1 MRRTQPFAD
10 FPLFQEIR
18 STFLATPLTVP
29 RVGGIVVSAQGY
41 FFDAQEVKTWHVMR
55 CSRFSRLCAPGA
67 PAALRTSLFPPW
79 PRRRPADRGGGGKV
93 DQFDFG
99 AVPARG
105 QQLKHRFRF
114 VNDSDAP
121 VRLRGATAGTP
132 CCSSIE
138 LSTSTPV
145 PPRGECDITC
155 LLKILADRS
164 RRKRVEFQVQTDSPA
179 TPVLRFALLASAHRE
194 WEVEDVEETPHFVPI
209 GRSAV
214 RKIRV
219 TARRVGAEGEGFPS
233 SVEGRP
239 PLTARYVGGPV
250 QDQSSDDV
258 TSTHRDAEVMLP
270 ADSRPG
276 AKQGLLV
283 FRWPGPAARSREHQ
297 FLWEVVPPLRA
308 SPSDLVLQ
316 RARRY
321 EPQIVIVSSW
331 DGRPFRIKS
340 VGPPVL
346 VPNPRFAREPNRVHR
361 LSLVVDWE
369 CACRAKSSKIVIET
383 DSPDQRSVE
392 IGILIIP
399 G

>member
-1 MRRTQPFAD
+1 M
-10 FPLFQEIR
+10 
-18 STFLATPLTVP
+18 
-29 RVGGIVVSAQGY
+29 
-41 FFDAQEVKTWHVMR
+41 
-55 CSRFSRLCAPGA
+55 
-67 PAALRTSLFPPW
+67 
-79 PRRRPADRGGGGKV
+79 
-93 DQFDFG
+93 
-99 AVPARG
+99 
-105 QQLKHRFRF
+105 
-114 VNDSDAP
+114 
-121 VRLRGATAGTP
+121 
-132 CCSSIE
+132 
-138 LSTSTPV
+138 
-145 PPRGECDITC
+145 
-155 LLKILADRS
+155 
-164 RRKRVEFQVQTDSPA
+164 QTDSPA

-194 WEVEDVEETPHFVPI
+194 WEVRGCRGDAPLRADWPFGGQEDPRH
-209 GRSAV
+209 
-214 RKIRV
+214 
-219 TARRVGAEGEGFPS
+219 GAASRCRGGGFPS